1 MHFKFLNESML
12 NLAQEFNIDI
22 EDALNEGKA
31 DEQRLIAYAG
41 EDLAQ
46 RFLAIRK
53 RIKPP
58 KNDMYYWIQARPV
71 EDFES
76 AITEVENTIS
86 NTQLKKAA
94 DSGAEFVTSNEYWKV
109 YHITTF
115 EASQKYGRDT
125 KWCITG
131 VDGYG
136 RKYWDDY
143 TKAGVEFYF
152 FISKDKIN
160 PRGRYGKYA
169 VAISPKDD
177 FRVYD
182 QQDNEAYGVPNAPTI
197 KGLPDLKTVEIEHYV
212 FDGKEVPDN
221 VNRTSVKTID
231 VAEDVKELRFG
242 AFYDF
247 AGLTKATVPNT
258 VVKIG
263 PCAFRGCSNLV
274 SVTISDGVRV
284 MEDAIFYDCP
294 SLKTVTIPS
303 SVEKISPKAFFG
315 CTDVTICCDKDS
327 TAEQFAKENNMKIMY
342 NEGLKKN

>member
-1 MHFKFLNESML
+1 MQFKFLNESML
-12 NLAQEFNIDI
+12 NLAKEFNLDL
-22 EDALNEGKA
+22 DDNLTEGKA

-46 RFLAIRK
+46 RFLAVRK

-58 KNDMYYWIQARPV
+58 KNDMYYWIQSRPV
-71 EDFES
+71 EDFAAAVE
-76 AITEVENTIS
+76 EVENTIS
-86 NTQLKKAA
+86 NTQLKKSA
-94 DSGAEFVTSNEYWKV
+94 DAGAQFVGSNEDWKV
-109 YHITTF
+109 YHITTY

-152 FISKDKIN
+152 FISKGKIN

-169 VAISPKDD
+169 VALSPKDD
-177 FRVYD
+177 MRVYD
-182 QQDNEAYGVPNAPTI
+182 QQDNEAYGVPNAPMI
-197 KGLPDLKTVEIEHYV
+197 SGLPDMRTVEVDHYV

-221 VNRTSVKTID
+221 VNRTSIKTID
-231 VAEDVKELRFG
+231 IAEDVKELRFG

-247 AGLTKATVPNT
+247 ANLTKVTIPNT
-258 VVKIG
+258 VIKIG
-263 PCAFRGCSNLV
+263 PCAFRDCSNLT

-284 MEDAIFYDCP
+284 MEDAIFYNCP
-294 SLKTVTIPS
+294 NLKTVTMPNS
-303 SVEKISPKAFFG
+303 LEQISPKAFFG
-315 CTDVTICCDKDS
+315 CTDVTICCKEGS
-327 TAEQFAKENNMKIMY
+327 FAEKFAKDNNMTIVY
-342 NEGLKKN
+342 NEALKI